1 MKLGDTILDKRRELN
16 DAESAIYAQ
25 YFEAEQA
32 FVDAVKKDAKV
43 LFFRERPDLWRLG
56 DEQRII
62 DTTNFPTH
70 KVRAQFDRMQAA
82 FDELDALGLNSTRIA
97 LPKVLTP
104 AGLEPLTSLDMLSGT
119 DVNYISVNKSAAFSG
134 GYYSAKALKKA
145 SIDRT
150 RIEALLDAMEVTESG
165 SLELKELKEEEEAV
179 SAPIMTRALKV
190 EGIRAKLIIRS
201 GCKFQFTGAFPSA
214 SVRFT
219 VQRTVFCSG
228 GLTKLIEP
236 IPRKKR
242 NPFSVIYGKRYV
254 VYVHDEDFEQAEKL
268 LEAWGNVLSNFDAY
282 RAVIETVDTY
292 QEPQDTPR

>member
-1 MKLGDTILDKRRELN
+1 MDKRRELN

-62 DTTNFPTH
+62 DTTNFPAH
-70 KVRAQFDRMQAA
+70 KVEGQFDRMQAA
-82 FDELDALGLNSTRIA
+82 FDVLDALGLHSTRIA

-104 AGLEPLTSLDMLSGT
+104 AGLEPLTSLDMLSGS

-145 SIDRT
+145 CVDRS
-150 RIEALLDAMEVTESG
+150 RSEAILDAMEVTESG
-165 SLELKELKEEEEAV
+165 SPELEELKKEAEAM
-179 SAPIMTRALKV
+179 SAPIITRALKAV
-190 EGIRAKLIIRS
+190 GIRVKLIIRS
-201 GCKFQFTGAFPSA
+201 GDKYQFTGAFPTA

-242 NPFSVIYGKRYV
+242 NPFSVIYGKRYL
-254 VYVHDEDFEQAEKL
+254 VYVHDEDFERAEKL
-268 LEAWGNVLSNFDAY
+268 IEGWGDVLSNFDTY
-282 RAVIETVDTY
+282 KAVIETVDTY
-292 QEPQDTPR
+292 QEPKDTPS